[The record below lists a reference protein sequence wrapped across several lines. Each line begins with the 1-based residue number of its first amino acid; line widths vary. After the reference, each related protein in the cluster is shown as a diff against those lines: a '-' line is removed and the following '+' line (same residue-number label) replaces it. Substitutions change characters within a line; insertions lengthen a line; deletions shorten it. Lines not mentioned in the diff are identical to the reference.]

1 MGAGALGIE
10 LIISG
15 KIPSSRAKSWRF
27 YSGYLKKCGDASLV
41 NVRRSQSIAKLK
53 TGIIGVKVSIMP
65 PNIRLPDDIQ
75 ILEQKE
81 PVVVV
86 EELTKEEVTEVKGE
100 QAEMKEAKKPSKK
113 EAKIKDEN
121 KGN

>member
-1 MGAGALGIE
+1 
-10 LIISG
+10 
-15 KIPSSRAKSWRF
+15 
-27 YSGYLKKCGDASLV
+27 
-41 NVRRSQSIAKLK
+41 
-53 TGIIGVKVSIMP
+53 MP